1 MGYYDA
7 AIDPQERWI
16 GGYRNRGKDIIMESV
31 QRVLDQQPLL
41 SSEQSEQ
48 VMRRMVA
55 SNNQI
60 LTEVQALQVR
70 DQQVPPELPP
80 PLLPSLSLQARK
92 QKGSTR
98 KRALTGAEVSER
110 QQKAMTRAQTRAQAM
125 QKEKMAQKETPVTAV
140 SRRTRSQ
147 RVTED

>member
-1 MGYYDA
+1 MGYHDA
-7 AIDPQERWI
+7 AIDPQERWV
-16 GGYRNRGKDIIMESV
+16 GGYRNRGRDIVMESV
-31 QRVLDQQPLL
+31 QYVLNQQSLL
-41 SSEQSEQ
+41 SSKQSEQ

-70 DQQVPPELPP
+70 DQQVPPELPSPLP
-80 PLLPSLSLQARK
+80 PNLSLQARK

-98 KRALTGAEVSER
+98 KRALTGAEASER
-110 QQKAMTRAQTRAQAM
+110 QQKAMTRAQTRAQAV
-125 QKEKMAQKETPVTAV
+125 QKEKAAQKDKPVIAV

>member
-1 MGYYDA
+1 
-7 AIDPQERWI
+7 
-16 GGYRNRGKDIIMESV
+16 MESV
-31 QRVLDQQPLL
+31 QHVLDQQSLL
-41 SSEQSEQ
+41 SPEQAEQ
-48 VMRRMVA
+48 IMRRMVA
-55 SNNQI
+55 SNNHI

-70 DQQVPPELPP
+70 DQQAPPELPP
-80 PLLPSLSLQARK
+80 PLPPNLSLQARK

-125 QKEKMAQKETPVTAV
+125 QKEEMAQKEKPAAAV

-147 RVTED
+147 RVTEN